1 MSGTSFRL
9 SNAMAAK
16 ISDTKLFYIQALVIV
31 AVVCLPGN
39 IFTAVMLYI
48 QHFSSPGASTTAAAN
63 STPALVAAAN
73 DTAAAATVEMTE
85 AAVSIAEL
93 DSAST
98 WITSS
103 ASLENVVF
111 DATSASTSA
120 SDAVDQDHNELFSE
134 NSSRNSIQVPG
145 DHDNETTMGR
155 SDNHVFKNGK
165 LS

>member
-1 MSGTSFRL
+1 
-9 SNAMAAK
+9 MAAK

-48 QHFSSPGASTTAAAN
+48 QHFSSPGTSTTAAAN
-63 STPALVAAAN
+63 GTPALVAAAN
-73 DTAAAATVEMTE
+73 DTAAAAATVEMTE

-98 WITSS
+98 RITSS
-103 ASLENVVF
+103 VPLENVVF
-111 DATSASTSA
+111 DATSASTSTSA
-120 SDAVDQDHNELFSE
+120 SDAVDQDNNELFSE

-165 LS
+165 LSKILD

>member
-1 MSGTSFRL
+1 
-9 SNAMAAK
+9 MAAK

-48 QHFSSPGASTTAAAN
+48 QHFSSPGTSTTAAAN
-63 STPALVAAAN
+63 GTPALVAAAN
-73 DTAAAATVEMTE
+73 DTAAAAATVEMTE

-103 ASLENVVF
+103 VSLENVVF

-165 LS
+165 LSKILD

>member
-1 MSGTSFRL
+1 
-9 SNAMAAK
+9 MAAK

-63 STPALVAAAN
+63 GTPALVAAAN
-73 DTAAAATVEMTE
+73 DTAAAAATVEMTE

-98 WITSS
+98 LLTSS
-103 ASLENVVF
+103 VSLENVVF
-111 DATSASTSA
+111 DATWASTSA
-120 SDAVDQDHNELFSE
+120 SDAVDQDSNELFSE
-134 NSSRNSIQVPG
+134 SSSRNSIQVPG

-165 LS
+165 LSKILD